1 MRVITAMSI
10 LVLDGILCFLCGAMV
25 QKHQCREHPL
35 ECRPTVIEHMDR
47 EAQLKAEQAAA
58 LVELKRICDTPVAT
72 ATAARGVP

>member
-1 MRVITAMSI
+1 MRVITGI
-10 LVLDGILCFLCGAMV
+10 FLLGLVCVLCFLGGAMV
-25 QKHQCREHPL
+25 QEHQCRTHPL

-72 ATAARGVP
+72 ATRSRP